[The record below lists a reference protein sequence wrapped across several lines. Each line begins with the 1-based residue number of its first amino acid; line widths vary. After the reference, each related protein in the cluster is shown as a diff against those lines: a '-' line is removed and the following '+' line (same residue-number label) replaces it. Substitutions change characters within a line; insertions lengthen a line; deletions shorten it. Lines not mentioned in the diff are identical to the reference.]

1 MKENKNFEDM
11 MKDLEQIAK
20 DLENGELSLDESVK
34 KFEEGMEISKS
45 CSKILEDAEKK
56 ITILIKDSNGN
67 VIEENLIECELEEQD
82 IIQSRN
88 RQEQQRQ
95 KEECFDRIFE
105 TL

>member
-1 MKENKNFEDM
+1 MENNKNFEEM

-20 DLENGELSLDESVK
+20 KLESGELSLDESVK

-67 VIEENLIECELEEQD
+67 VTEENFSAE
-82 IIQSRN
+82 
-88 RQEQQRQ
+88 
-95 KEECFDRIFE
+95 
-105 TL
+105 